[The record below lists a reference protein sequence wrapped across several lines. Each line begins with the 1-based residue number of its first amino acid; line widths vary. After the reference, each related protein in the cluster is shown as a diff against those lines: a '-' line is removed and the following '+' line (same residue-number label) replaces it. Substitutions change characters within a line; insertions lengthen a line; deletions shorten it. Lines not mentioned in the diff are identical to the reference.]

1 MHLNRIRTLVVTW
14 MVFSG
19 FALTAPAAPEMFPP
33 EMQWG
38 DPGNEV
44 PLTLTGTAERNV
56 LFIQVYKMAHYL
68 QTDFCRPGAVDTAT
82 LFSDEAAKHI
92 RMKFMRDLPYEKIRG
107 ELRKSMERNAEADW
121 LEEAAPSV
129 ERFLA
134 AIDRD
139 AKKEDQFTLTW
150 LPGGKTVAQYNNQES
165 LVFDDPSFARVLWSI
180 WFGEQPVVSRE
191 DLLEEI
197 QRG

>member
-1 MHLNRIRTLVVTW
+1 MLWISVTGLA
-14 MVFSG
+14 V
-19 FALTAPAAPEMFPP
+19 ALPESQDVFPP
-33 EMQWG
+33 ALEVG
-38 DPGNEV
+38 DPGGKVE
-44 PLTLTGTAERNV
+44 LTLTGTAERNV

-107 ELRKSMERNAEADW
+107 ELRKSMERNAEAAW

-180 WFGEQPVVSRE
+180 WFGEQPVVSRD